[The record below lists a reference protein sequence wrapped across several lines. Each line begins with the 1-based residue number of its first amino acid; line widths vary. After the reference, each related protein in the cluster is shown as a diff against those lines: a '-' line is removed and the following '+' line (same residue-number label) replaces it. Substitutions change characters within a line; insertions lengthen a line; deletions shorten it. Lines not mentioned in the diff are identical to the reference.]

1 MDPVLSVVAAAL
13 LVSLLAGI
21 GRALVG
27 PRPADRILAAQLLGT
42 AGVAVLLVLA
52 AATDARALQDVALVL
67 VLLAAMATIVWLR
80 RIHPDPDGGSG

>member
-1 MDPVLSVVAAAL
+1 MDLPLALLAAAL
-13 LVSLLAGI
+13 LVTLLAGI

-27 PRPADRILAAQLLGT
+27 PQPADRILAAQLLGT

-80 RIHPDPDGGSG
+80 RIHGDRDRGPR

>member
-80 RIHPDPDGGSG
+80 RIHPDRDGGSG